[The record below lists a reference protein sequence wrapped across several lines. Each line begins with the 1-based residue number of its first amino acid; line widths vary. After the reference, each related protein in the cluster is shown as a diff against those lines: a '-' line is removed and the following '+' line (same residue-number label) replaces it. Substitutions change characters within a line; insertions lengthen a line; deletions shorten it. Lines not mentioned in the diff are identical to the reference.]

1 MHCVGGA
8 PPTLAPRQLGT
19 TNPHDLVAEMR
30 VCVCSAVVAVTI
42 ALMTENKIGF
52 GVLGPLEMTVDGAPV
67 PPGTPKQRAVLAV
80 LVMNRN
86 RPVGTDSLITA
97 AWEQWPPPE
106 ARASLHSYI
115 SNLRRLLGDSRS
127 ILVNAPPGYRL
138 TVGDTA
144 CDIGR
149 FILEKTAGVQAAAAG
164 HFEEASHHLTTALAE
179 WRGPVLED
187 LRDFEFVEAFAT
199 ALTED
204 KVVAHTARAEV
215 EIACGRG
222 YAVIGELESLTVEH
236 PYREPL
242 WAQLIIA
249 YYLADRQSEALD
261 AYQRLKT
268 TLADDLGI
276 DPGPTLRALHER
288 ILRQEPLDVKRA
300 ARTTAVHSSTTSTC
314 APRSTRR
321 RRWPAC
327 ARRRDWSIHCRPP
340 PPGSGGSTTT
350 TSCST
355 VQRQPPPRRHHR
367 HRHEFRDHRSALGQ
381 RSRRGWRTH
390 PRHRDAGR
398 RRPDPH
404 L

>member
-1 MHCVGGA
+1 
-8 PPTLAPRQLGT
+8 
-19 TNPHDLVAEMR
+19 
-30 VCVCSAVVAVTI
+30 
-42 ALMTENKIGF
+42 MTENKIGF
-52 GVLGPLEMTVDGAPV
+52 GVLGPLLMTVDGAPV
-67 PPGTPKQRAVLAV
+67 GLGTPKQRAVLAV

-86 RPVGTDSLITA
+86 RPVGIDSLITA

-115 SNLRRLLGDSRS
+115 SNLRKLLGDSRS
-127 ILVNAPPGYRL
+127 MLVNAPPGYRL
-138 TVGDTA
+138 TVGDTT

-149 FILEKTAGVQAAAAG
+149 FVLEKTAGVQAAAAG
-164 HFEEASHHLTTALAE
+164 RFEQASDHLTTALAE

-187 LRDFEFVEAFAT
+187 LRDFQFVDAFAT

-204 KVVAHTARAEV
+204 KVVAHTARAEA

-249 YYLADRQSEALD
+249 YYLAERQSEALD

-276 DPGPTLRALHER
+276 DPGPTVRALHER

-300 ARTTAVHSSTTSTC
+300 ARTTAVHTSHNIDLRTSVNPSSALASLRATSGPVYPLQAAATRIGRLSDNDIVLDDANVSRHHAVIIDTGTSFVITDLRSANGVDVGNERIRGTATLADGDRIRIC
-314 APRSTRR
+314 DHEFTFEIAPRET
-321 RRWPAC
+321 
-327 ARRRDWSIHCRPP
+327 
-340 PPGSGGSTTT
+340 
-350 TSCST
+350 
-355 VQRQPPPRRHHR
+355 
-367 HRHEFRDHRSALGQ
+367 
-381 RSRRGWRTH
+381 
-390 PRHRDAGR
+390 
-398 RRPDPH
+398 
-404 L
+404 

>member
-1 MHCVGGA
+1 
-8 PPTLAPRQLGT
+8 
-19 TNPHDLVAEMR
+19 
-30 VCVCSAVVAVTI
+30 
-42 ALMTENKIGF
+42 MTEIKIGF
-52 GVLGPLEMTVDGAPV
+52 GVLGPLLMTVDGAPV

-97 AWEQWPPPE
+97 AWERWPPPE

-115 SNLRRLLGDSRS
+115 SNVRKLLGDSRS
-127 ILVNAPPGYRL
+127 MLVNAPPGYSL
-138 TVGDTA
+138 TVADTA

-149 FILEKTAGVQAAAAG
+149 FVLEKTAGVQAAAAG
-164 HFEEASHHLTTALAE
+164 RFEQASDHLTTALAE

-187 LRDFEFVEAFAT
+187 LRDFQFVDAFAT

-204 KVVAHTARAEV
+204 KVVAHTARAEA

-222 YAVIGELESLTVEH
+222 YAVIGELESLTVAH

-288 ILRQEPLDVKRA
+288 ILRQESLDVKRA
-300 ARTTAVHSSTTSTC
+300 ARSTAVHTSVNIDLRTAVDASSALASLRASSGLVYPLLAAATRIGRLSDNDIVLDDANVSRQHAVIIDTGSSFVITDLRSANGVDVGGERIRGTATLAHGDRIRIC
-314 APRSTRR
+314 DHEFTFEIAPRET
-321 RRWPAC
+321 
-327 ARRRDWSIHCRPP
+327 
-340 PPGSGGSTTT
+340 
-350 TSCST
+350 
-355 VQRQPPPRRHHR
+355 
-367 HRHEFRDHRSALGQ
+367 
-381 RSRRGWRTH
+381 
-390 PRHRDAGR
+390 
-398 RRPDPH
+398 
-404 L
+404 